1 MPMAICFCMVH
12 DIDLLCSIRLFIQLV
27 NAGTYIVVQQYCII
41 LIPLLA
47 HHGCTYLAKP
57 HTMPPTG
64 AVRMKRPG
72 MPSADNSSLSTT
84 KAEL

>member
-41 LIPLLA
+41 LIPLFA
-47 HHGCTYLAKP
+47 HHGCTYLAKS

-64 AVRMKRPG
+64 AGEDEASG

>member
-1 MPMAICFCMVH
+1 MVH

-47 HHGCTYLAKP
+47 HHGCNYLAKS
-57 HTMPPTG
+57 HTKPPTG
-64 AVRMKRPG
+64 TGEDEASGNAFGGQLLFVYHEGRAV
-72 MPSADNSSLSTT
+72 
-84 KAEL
+84 EV